1 MSVGYQFFTVTFEN
15 ITDAANFKI
24 SDIDCTQP
32 SGAAWKDSGSA
43 AQKCTGNVFIRKI
56 DAEGS
61 YGQQYKYY
69 GNTDGAVEKMGWF
82 VGDRASDFS
91 NKVIGESEV
100 TLSPGEGLIVY
111 ASKAAKFRI
120 AGGVRLTATSTD
132 VAIGY
137 QFGGNCTPV
146 ALKLSDIGCTQPS
159 GAAWKDTGSAAQK
172 CTGNIF
178 IRKIDAEGS
187 YGQQYKYYGNTDGA
201 AEKMGWFIGD
211 RASDFS
217 NKVIGANEVTFAP
230 GEGWILYASKEAKL
244 VIPAPISE

>member
-91 NKVIGESEV
+91 NKVIGES
-100 TLSPGEGLIVY
+100 
-111 ASKAAKFRI
+111 
-120 AGGVRLTATSTD
+120 
-132 VAIGY
+132 
-137 QFGGNCTPV
+137 
-146 ALKLSDIGCTQPS
+146 
-159 GAAWKDTGSAAQK
+159 
-172 CTGNIF
+172 
-178 IRKIDAEGS
+178 
-187 YGQQYKYYGNTDGA
+187 
-201 AEKMGWFIGD
+201 
-211 RASDFS
+211 
-217 NKVIGANEVTFAP
+217 
-230 GEGWILYASKEAKL
+230 
-244 VIPAPISE
+244 